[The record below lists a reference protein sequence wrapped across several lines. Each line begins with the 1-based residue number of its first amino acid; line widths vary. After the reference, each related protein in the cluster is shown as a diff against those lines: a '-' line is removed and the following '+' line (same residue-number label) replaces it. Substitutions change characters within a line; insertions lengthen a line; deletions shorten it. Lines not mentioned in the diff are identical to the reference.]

1 MRFLI
6 LGLLLG
12 LTACNEVMA
21 PISEP
26 ETVGTPTG
34 WATSETEVLQS
45 EWEAAA
51 DSILAEIDR
60 RGWHFVR
67 EVRCFEQ
74 MSWFSQWVASGY
86 VESAQVA
93 VTSWEETQSE
103 GDPDYACIITEH

>member
-12 LTACNEVMA
+12 LTACNEAMG
-21 PISEP
+21 PST
-26 ETVGTPTG
+26 ETEARTPPRVT
-34 WATSETEVLQS
+34 AETEVLQS

-51 DSILAEIDR
+51 DSILTEIDR